1 MFLLTEIRY
10 HIFRNKG
17 RAILLLLIAALLT
30 GSMALY
36 VGNIRSAEAAL
47 STLGEKIPVTAKC
60 MSPDGST
67 STGLFLNAEHCD
79 QLAAAG
85 VREIQSTAAAAGA
98 FTDAAKQEQPFQG
111 GDLSVIA
118 ASSLSAL
125 HVEASD
131 FSPEPGQD
139 FLAGK
144 EPLCAIREDFAELHH
159 IEVGDTLSFPLYL
172 HLTGSEYREISS
184 QAGLTVQAVYP
195 RSSGIS
201 GQMLVPIVWMRGE
214 AVKNGVDFFCYDS
227 YSAVVADPLRL
238 NTFKAQAAE
247 AGFAETSP
255 DPADN
260 YAEALIFDDE
270 LFIKSAG
277 KLEENLI
284 VYRRFFLP
292 FFALIIVLT
301 SLVIFLVLRSDR
313 RSIAVA
319 SSLGCPKSKNAVS
332 RFCSVLLIDIVGCG
346 LELPLLLCLTELSLF
361 SCMAVCGAF
370 LLCAGIGTALAM
382 AFLLRFDTLELLTK
396 VD

>member
-79 QLAAAG
+79 RLAAAG

-118 ASSLSAL
+118 ASSLAAL
-125 HVEASD
+125 HMDTTV
-131 FSPEPGQD
+131 FSPEPEQD
-139 FLAGK
+139 FLAGQ
-144 EPLCAIREDFAELHH
+144 EAVCAVREDFAELHQ
-159 IEVGDTLSFPLYL
+159 IKTGDKLSFPLYL
-172 HLTGSEYREISS
+172 HLMGTEYREISPNAS
-184 QAGLTVQAVYP
+184 LTVRAVYP

-201 GQMLVPIVWMRGE
+201 GQMLVPAAWMRGE
-214 AVKNGVDFFCYDS
+214 AEKNGVDFFCYDS

-238 NTFKAQAAE
+238 NDFKEKAAE

-270 LFIKSAG
+270 MFIKSAG

-292 FFALIIVLT
+292 FFALIVVLT

-319 SSLGCPKSKNAVS
+319 SSLGCPKIKNAVS
-332 RFCSVLLIDIVGCG
+332 RFCAVLLIDIVGCG
-346 LELPLLLCLTELSLF
+346 LALPLLLWLTELSLF

-370 LLCAGIGTALAM
+370 LLCDGIGTALAM

>member
-1 MFLLTEIRY
+1 MFVLKEVFYQLRRKKQT
-10 HIFRNKG
+10 
-17 RAILLLLIAALLT
+17 AILILAAVLLIGCMTFYL
-30 GSMALY
+30 
-36 VGNIRSAEAAL
+36 GNIHSAEVAL
-47 STLGEKIPVTAKC
+47 STLGEKIPVTVKC

-79 QLAAAG
+79 RLAAAG
-85 VREIQSTAAAAGA
+85 VQEIQLTAAAAGA

-111 GDLSVIA
+111 GDLPVIA
-118 ASSLSAL
+118 ANSLSAL
-125 HVEASD
+125 HTEAAA
-131 FSPEPGQD
+131 FSPELEQD
-139 FLAGK
+139 FLAGQ
-144 EPLCAIREDFAELHH
+144 EAVCAVREDFAELHH
-159 IEVGDTLSFPLYL
+159 IEPGDEVSFPLYL
-172 HLTGSEYREISS
+172 HPMGSEYREISPN
-184 QAGLTVQAVYP
+184 ATLTVQAVYP
-195 RSSGIS
+195 KSSGIS
-201 GQMLVPIVWMRGE
+201 GQMLVPAAWMRGE
-214 AVKNGVDFFCYDS
+214 SEKNGVDFFCYDS

-238 NTFKAQAAE
+238 NDFKEKAAE

-270 LFIKSAG
+270 LFIKSAV

-292 FFALIIVLT
+292 FFALIVVLT

-332 RFCSVLLIDIVGCG
+332 RFCAVLLIDIAGCG
-346 LELPLLLCLTELSLF
+346 LALPLLLWLTELSLL
-361 SCMAVCGAF
+361 SCLAVCGAF
-370 LLCAGIGTALAM
+370 LLCTGIGTALAM